1 MQDFR
6 RLRRGLALQLVTEG
20 VEIEGVEIEGVETE
34 AQADFL
40 RRHGVTLMQGYLA
53 RVKGSR

>member
-20 VEIEGVEIEGVETE
+20 VEIEGVETET
-34 AQADFL
+34 QADFL

>member
-1 MQDFR
+1 M
-6 RLRRGLALQLVTEG
+6 
-20 VEIEGVEIEGVETE
+20 EIEGVETE

-40 RRHGVTLMQGYLA
+40 RRHGVTLMQGYLLARPEPVEAFLA